1 VRSPT
6 AAGWFGPCVLARML
20 GQCVADEPHGNREGV
35 AWRTAR
41 FDSLAS
47 TSNSH
52 RRSHGSVGLQAA
64 RIDAIA
70 EPSDGESATTI
81 RVRLPSGNM
90 LQRRFAPDE
99 LVDVVC
105 VCALL
110 SRRLQTL

>member
-1 VRSPT
+1 MET
-6 AAGWFGPCVLARML
+6 AR
-20 GQCVADEPHGNREGV
+20 
-35 AWRTAR
+35 AWRGARHVSTAW
-41 FDSLAS
+41 LQ
-47 TSNSH
+47 H
-52 RRSHGSVGLQAA
+52 RTVIGGHTGLQAA

-81 RVRLPSGNM
+81 RVRLPSGAM